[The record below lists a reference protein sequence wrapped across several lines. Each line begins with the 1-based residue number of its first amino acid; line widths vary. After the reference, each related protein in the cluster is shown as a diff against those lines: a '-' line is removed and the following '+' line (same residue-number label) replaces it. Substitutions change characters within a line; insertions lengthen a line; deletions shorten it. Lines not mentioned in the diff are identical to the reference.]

1 MIGIECGVGSLVL
14 QVFGQRA
21 VEIHLLPERGVVSIG
36 RTTDN
41 DVAIDDPSISRQHA
55 RLHVA
60 AELEIEDLGSKNG
73 CTLRRVRRDGSDASA
88 SAVEARV
95 GKRERARF
103 SPGDM
108 VLLGSV
114 VLAVRPRA
122 GGREQPSVKIET
134 QSMAEPAKAGVVL
147 EDPAMRRVYELARRL
162 AVGDVSILLLGE
174 TGVGK
179 DVLARAIH
187 EASPRASGPLVRLNC
202 AALAEQL
209 LESELFGHE
218 KGAFT
223 GAVATKPGLLESAH
237 GGTVFLDE
245 VGELPLTTQAKLLR
259 VLEAGEVLRVGALK
273 PRPIDVRFVAA
284 TNRNLS
290 HEVSR
295 GSFRKDL
302 YFRLNGVSLVIP
314 PLRQR
319 LGELP
324 ALVGSMLGNAA
335 RRLARPAPRVDPA
348 AMAALHRHSWPGN
361 LRELRNVVERSL
373 LLCQGGVITA
383 DLLHLEEGMAG
394 GPGAVA
400 EVPAVAAPAPAA
412 AAPGGRGGVR
422 DEMLALERD
431 RMIEALERCA
441 GNQTQAAEALGM
453 SRRTFVKKLVD
464 HDIPRPRSASRK

>member
-1 MIGIECGVGSLVL
+1 MGSLVL

-21 VEIHLLPERGVVSIG
+21 VEVHLLPERGVVSIG
-36 RTTDN
+36 RTTDH

-73 CTLRRVRRDGSDASA
+73 CTVRRVRQGGSDASA

-122 GGREQPSVKIET
+122 SGREQPSVKIET
-134 QSMAEPAKAGVVL
+134 QSIAEPARAGVVL

-273 PRPIDVRFVAA
+273 PRAIDVRFVAA
-284 TNRNLS
+284 TNRDLS
-290 HEVSR
+290 HEVAR

-319 LGELP
+319 RGELR
-324 ALVGSMLGNAA
+324 ALVASMLGDAA
-335 RRLARPAPRVDPA
+335 RRLARPVPRVDPA
-348 AMAALHRHSWPGN
+348 AMAALDRHSWPGN
-361 LRELRNVVERSL
+361 LRELRNVIERSL

-383 DLLHLEEGMAG
+383 DLLHLEQGLAG

-412 AAPGGRGGVR
+412 AAPPGRGGVR
-422 DEMLALERD
+422 DELLALERE

-464 HDIPRPRSASRK
+464 HDIPRPRSAPRK

>member
-1 MIGIECGVGSLVL
+1 MASLVL

-21 VEIHLLPERGVVSIG
+21 VEIHLLPERGVVTIG
-36 RTTDN
+36 RTADN

-55 RLHVA
+55 RLHVG

-73 CTLRRVRRDGSDASA
+73 CTVRRVRQGGSDASASA

-122 GGREQPSVKIET
+122 SGREQPSVKIET
-134 QSMAEPAKAGVVL
+134 QSMAEPARAGVVL

-273 PRPIDVRFVAA
+273 PRAIDVRFVAA
-284 TNRNLS
+284 TNRNLT
-290 HEVSR
+290 HEVAR

-314 PLRQR
+314 PLRER
-319 LGELP
+319 RGELP
-324 ALVGSMLGNAA
+324 ALVASMLGDAA
-335 RRLARPAPRVDPA
+335 RRLARPVPRIAPA
-348 AMAALHRHSWPGN
+348 AMAALERHAWPGN
-361 LRELRNVVERSL
+361 LRELRNVIERSL

-400 EVPAVAAPAPAA
+400 EVPAVAAPAVAVPAA
-412 AAPGGRGGVR
+412 AASAPGGRGGVR
-422 DEMLALERD
+422 DELLALERE